1 MIFAGLVGGIVG
13 ARVYYLVQNW
23 DDVSNDLLGNIFS
36 GSGLVWYGGAIGGAL
51 AVCAWA
57 WRRGFLGL
65 ALLDLAATPLALGY
79 AIGRIG
85 CQLSGDGDYGKAS
98 DVPWAMSYPDGT
110 VPTDDRVHPTPVYES
125 IAMALVAW
133 GLWSLRDRVA
143 PGILFA
149 LYLVLSGLERFLVEF
164 LRRNDQVWAGLTVP
178 QIESLVLMA
187 IGAGWIA
194 LASRRRPC
202 CLALERC
209 LRPWR
214 RHARLKLLHHAQEPA
229 QRLALKL
236 GVVLGGAVVAA
247 LEQQQPLRLGRARV
261 ELLGVLVRDLVVAL
275 RVDQQERLLAEV
287 LDGVADFV
295 LLEPRDECRRVDLHR
310 LEVAA
315 RRGRLA
321 RRHRPHRLPAS
332 SAPTPGRSRPRPR
345 SRRWRRP
352 CGSRAARPC
361 SIREPRH
368 AARPP
373 RAVRRRTARASGGP
387 RSRRAR
393 AVPRS
398 RRARGCRT

>member
-1 MIFAGLVGGIVG
+1 MQPEIDLGPLTLKTFGIMFALGFLGAGAVSARRFKELGKPPDWAYEMIFAGLVGGIVG
-13 ARVYYLVQNW
+13 ARAYYLVQNW
-23 DDVSNDLLGNIFS
+23 DDVSNDLLGNLFS

-164 LRRNDQVWAGLTVP
+164 LRRNDEVWAGLTVP

-194 LASRRRPC
+194 LASRRRPVF
-202 CLALERC
+202 A
-209 LRPWR
+209 
-214 RHARLKLLHHAQEPA
+214 
-229 QRLALKL
+229 
-236 GVVLGGAVVAA
+236 
-247 LEQQQPLRLGRARV
+247 
-261 ELLGVLVRDLVVAL
+261 
-275 RVDQQERLLAEV
+275 
-287 LDGVADFV
+287 
-295 LLEPRDECRRVDLHR
+295 
-310 LEVAA
+310 
-315 RRGRLA
+315 
-321 RRHRPHRLPAS
+321 
-332 SAPTPGRSRPRPR
+332 
-345 SRRWRRP
+345 
-352 CGSRAARPC
+352 
-361 SIREPRH
+361 
-368 AARPP
+368 
-373 RAVRRRTARASGGP
+373 
-387 RSRRAR
+387 
-393 AVPRS
+393 
-398 RRARGCRT
+398 